1 MVLRIVA
8 IVAFYSL
15 CSLQFAYAQEPNR
28 YIVYF
33 TDKNNSPYS
42 INAPQAY
49 LSQRAIDRR
58 TRQNIAITSADLP
71 VDSAYLDFINATGA
85 QVIYAS
91 RWFNAAVIGAD
102 SLQLVQISKLSFVKS
117 VALVRGS
124 DYYARLSQP
133 VTSLTSPTNRLTS
146 TPAYMNQL
154 SMIGV
159 DSMHL
164 MGYHGE
170 GMLITILDAG
180 FINATNRSFFDS
192 LYANQQVIA
201 TYDFVL
207 SQPNVY
213 QSDDHGTQVLSVLAA
228 NEPGQLMGA
237 AYKANYILLVT
248 EDVTSES
255 PVEEANW
262 LRGAEYADSAGTDII
277 SSSLGYNLFDNSQY
291 NLTYSNLNGH
301 TSIVSRAASM
311 AAARGILV
319 CNSAGNEG
327 GDSWKYI
334 IVPADADSIIA
345 VGAVDA
351 SGARVYFSSIGPTS
365 DGRIKPDLAAQGGNT
380 TVGLSTGSLGS
391 DVGTDNGTSFS
402 CPLIAGLAAGF
413 WQAFPQL
420 KNVDVI
426 QYLERSASQYANPD
440 NLLGYG
446 IPYFPKAYDFAGGIT
461 YVTPPPPRTLKALYP
476 NPVSGSSS
484 LITAVLANDTGPATY
499 ELFDVTGK
507 MIESASAQLSAASTL
522 ELEVNNLIQGMYI
535 ISITSSSG
543 TYRTKFI
550 KIK

>member
-1 MVLRIVA
+1 MALRIV
-8 IVAFYSL
+8 IVVLCFF

-58 TRQNIAITSADLP
+58 MRQNIAITAADLP
-71 VDSAYLDFINATGA
+71 VDSSYLDSINATGA
-85 QVIYAS
+85 QVVYAS

-102 SLQLVQISKLSFVKS
+102 SLQLVQLSKFSFVKS
-117 VALVRGS
+117 IALARGS

-133 VTSLTSPTNRLTS
+133 ITSPMSPISRLAS
-146 TPAYMNQL
+146 TPAYLNQL

-164 MGYHGE
+164 MGYRGE

-180 FINATNRSFFDS
+180 FINAPSLSFFDS
-192 LYANQQVIA
+192 LFASKQIVA

-213 QSDDHGTQVLSVLAA
+213 QSDDHGTQVLSALAA
-228 NEPGQLMGA
+228 NEPGQLVGA
-237 AYKANYILLVT
+237 AYKADYILLVT
-248 EDVTSES
+248 EDITSES

-277 SSSLGYNLFDNSQY
+277 SSSLGYNLFDNSQF
-291 NLTYSNLNGH
+291 NLTYSNLNGY

-345 VGAVDA
+345 VGAVDG
-351 SGARVYFSSIGPTS
+351 SGSRVFFSSIGPTS

-380 TVGLSTGSLGS
+380 TVGLSTGGI
-391 DVGTDNGTSFS
+391 GTDNGTSFS
-402 CPLIAGLAAGF
+402 CPLVAGLAAGF

-426 QYLERSASQYANPD
+426 QYLKRSASQYSNPD

-446 IPYFPKAYDFAGGIT
+446 IPYFPKAYDIVNGIT
-461 YVTPPPPRTLKALYP
+461 YVTLPPPRTLKALYP

-484 LITAVLANDTGPATY
+484 QITAVLANDTGPATY

-507 MIESASAQLSAASTL
+507 IIESGIAQLSAASTL

-535 ISITSSSG
+535 ISISSYSG
-543 TYRTKFI
+543 TYRAKFI